1 MLQNTDLY
9 LFWLPV
15 SPMKFE
21 TTRIQFLKSDVFAAV
36 VVTG

>member
-21 TTRIQFLKSDVFAAV
+21 TARILFLSDVFAAA

>member
-1 MLQNTDLY
+1 MLQNNDLY
-9 LFWLPV
+9 FFWLPV

-21 TTRIQFLKSDVFAAV
+21 KARIHFLSEVFAAV